1 MIQQSELPQ
10 ISGGAQ
16 FETPAIS
23 AVARTTLP
31 TAGLWEGIE
40 GEDSNSPPRIVLAK
54 AGKVEALQGLAATVL
69 AGTAMFASRVLSG
82 YDVSKG
88 PVVCPLRRFLGI
100 PCPTCG
106 MTTSFAHM
114 GGMRIREAFLAN
126 PAGPLLFALL
136 LTAGISGFLVAVT
149 ARVPKIRGSFPRWLS
164 VFAWLAGMSALAL
177 MWTAELIRFG
187 LV

>member
-1 MIQQSELPQ
+1 MIRQSDLPQ
-10 ISGGAQ
+10 VFGGVG
-16 FETPAIS
+16 FETAAMPAPAPTVLS
-23 AVARTTLP
+23 AGA
-31 TAGLWEGIE
+31 WEGIE
-40 GEDSNSPPRIVLAK
+40 SEDSHSPPRIVIEK
-54 AGKVEALQGLAATVL
+54 AGKVWALQGLGATVL
-69 AGTAMFASRVLSG
+69 AGAAVLASRVLSG
-82 YDVSKG
+82 YDISKG

-106 MTTSFAHM
+106 MTASFAHM

-126 PAGPLLFALL
+126 PAGPLLFAALL
-136 LTAGISGFLVAVT
+136 IAGVSGFLVAVT

-164 VFAWLAGMSALAL
+164 VFAWLAGMGALAL